1 MPCETRPRSDSE
13 ADRYWR
19 HIETTTIPISQNLR
33 ELIRADLQ
41 QDWHFSRLETFRLHL
56 RVNWKTDDD
65 NLVLLENETGT
76 VTPRN
81 LLYFCNKA
89 TALYYLQTAQIDDA
103 FGRKAI
109 IPGMIFAMICRE
121 WLQYHDSKPN
131 IEFGH
136 YVANPIRVATGGP
149 SDVQGIVQAHESLC
163 KQSAELMVKA
173 RQENLRVALPR
184 TAELDDYDIQPLYK
198 AVILLVD
205 RFDMD
210 LEPDA
215 NDVFDLQQAIHRQS
229 VLVVRTGIEVGLS
242 SQISF
247 DSLKGK
253 TLPLER
259 SDLGMHPNVEV
270 VRTSLANGIRFIL
283 DIEMREF
290 TACPQNVRACGS
302 DRRLNPPS
310 PTWAGKSEDA
320 SKYPDTWADALVEAG
335 DMYGYDEDHRTWV
348 SIRRVQAAMI
358 GENFAELVLNPF
370 YSKWK
375 E

>member
-1 MPCETRPRSDSE
+1 MPPEKRPRSDSE

-33 ELIRADLQ
+33 ELIKADLKQ
-41 QDWHFSRLETFRLHL
+41 YWYFQRLEKSRQRLKA
-56 RVNWKTDDD
+56 NWNTDDTQ
-65 NLVLLENETGT
+65 LVVLEDEIGT
-76 VTPRN
+76 VTPREI
-81 LLYFCNKA
+81 LHFCNKA
-89 TALYYLQTAQIDDA
+89 TALYYLQTAHHHDA
-103 FGRKAI
+103 FGGKTL
-109 IPGMIFAMICRE
+109 IPGMIFAMIARE
-121 WLQYHDSKPN
+121 WLRYHASKPN

-149 SDVQGIVQAHESLC
+149 SDVQGIIQAHKSLC

-173 RQENLRVALPR
+173 RRENLWVRLPR
-184 TAELDDYDIQPLYK
+184 RANLDNYDIQPLYK

-215 NDVFDLQQAIHRQS
+215 SGVFDLQKAIHRQS
-229 VLVVRTGIEVGLS
+229 VLIARTGIEVGLS

-283 DIEMREF
+283 DLEKREF
-290 TACPQNVRACGS
+290 TAYPQNVHACGS
-302 DRRLNPPS
+302 DQSLNPAS

-320 SKYPDTWADALVEAG
+320 SKDPDTWANALVEAG
-335 DMYGYDEDHRTWV
+335 DMYGYDEDLSTWI

-358 GENFAELVLNPF
+358 GENFAELIPTPF
-370 YSKWK
+370 RLRWR